1 VGKDRL
7 ITSLFIVLS
16 LALHAGLLYLIFA
29 RAPLQLGQSYS
40 TRLVLN
46 LQSDLVSSNTT
57 STAADD
63 TKVEKVRTETVSDK
77 KEVQPNPATELPSAS
92 PSSNQPSVWN
102 RSRMQQERSEVRVS
116 ERQNMESRFGQQRMQ
131 QQSSVN
137 ANIAQLIGRLQMM
150 QISVSCALRMSDD
163 FAWATLQCSPSQYD
177 SMIKQ
182 GLASSRIRWSEASD
196 FAATSCISITSLSS
210 AQACD

>member
-46 LQSDLVSSNTT
+46 LQSDLVSSK
-57 STAADD
+57 TAAIESED
-63 TKVEKVRTETVSDK
+63 TKIEKVQTAAAPEK
-77 KEVQPNPATELPSAS
+77 KEAQPNTAAELPSGV
-92 PSSNQPSVWN
+92 PSLNQSSVWN
-102 RSRMQQERSEVRVS
+102 RSRLQQEKTETRIS
-116 ERQNMESRFGQQRMQ
+116 ERHNMESRLGQERMR

-137 ANIAQLIGRLQMM
+137 SNIAQLIGRLQMM

-163 FAWATLQCSPSQYD
+163 FARATLQCTPSQYD
-177 SMIKQ
+177 NMIKQ
-182 GLASSRIRWSEASD
+182 GLASSRIWWSEASD

-210 AQACD
+210 TRACD

>member
-1 VGKDRL
+1 VDRERL
-7 ITSLFIVLS
+7 STSLFVIVS

-116 ERQNMESRFGQQRMQ
+116 ERQNMESRLGQERMR

-137 ANIAQLIGRLQMM
+137 SNIAQLIGRLQMM

>member
-1 VGKDRL
+1 MDRERL
-7 ITSLFIVLS
+7 STSLFVIVS

-116 ERQNMESRFGQQRMQ
+116 ERQNMESRLGQERMR

-137 ANIAQLIGRLQMM
+137 SNIAQLIGRLQMM

>member
-1 VGKDRL
+1 MGKDRL

-77 KEVQPNPATELPSAS
+77 KESQPNLATELPSATT
-92 PSSNQPSVWN
+92 SSNQSSVWN
-102 RSRMQQERSEVRVS
+102 RSRVQQEKAEIRIS
-116 ERQNMESRFGQQRMQ
+116 ERNNLESRLGQQRMQ